1 MKYIYILV
9 NSKTGFY
16 TEQTYVSMLSLKHVS
31 PNAYITLLVDDETDK
46 NDRNSFFSSIK
57 QLTNEYKVIP
67 LDKNMPPVAKSRY
80 LKTTMRQIIEGD
92 FLYVDSDTIW
102 ASPINEADF
111 TFDIMGVLDGNC
123 FLEDNPVR
131 DYIQSVCQKT
141 NFLPKSKY
149 YVNGGVMYSKDT
161 PFSHEFFK
169 KWHDNW
175 LISSKDGCFVD
186 QPSLNI
192 LISETIPP
200 EKVLLP
206 GTYNAQIT
214 FCWDYFFKAKIIHY
228 FTHSIEHGKRFEH
241 PYILKNKDFWEDLS
255 KNGLTDEIQQIINN
269 PLVAFQKGISI
280 KLADEERF
288 RHTHLY
294 GFIKDLYINKING
307 KKSRFDFLDRAV
319 TYLQQ
324 IVS

>member
-1 MKYIYILV
+1 MKYLYILV
-9 NSKTGFY
+9 YSESGFY
-16 TEQTYVSMLSLKHVS
+16 IEQTYVSMLSLKHVS

-46 NDRNSFFSSIK
+46 NNRNHFFDSIK
-57 QLTNEYKVIP
+57 QLTSEYKVVQ
-67 LDKNMPPVAKSRY
+67 LDKNMPSVAKSRF

-186 QPSLNI
+186 QPSLNA
-192 LISETIPP
+192 LISETASP
-200 EKVLLP
+200 EAVLLP
-206 GTYNAQIT
+206 GMYNAQIT
-214 FCWDYFFKAKIIHY
+214 FSWDYFFNAKIIHY
-228 FTHSIEHGKRFEH
+228 FTYSIEHDEKIKS
-241 PYILKNKDFWEDLS
+241 PYILKNKDFWQKIS
-255 KNGLTDEIQQIINN
+255 VNGITDDVIEIINN
-269 PLVAFQKGISI
+269 PLIAFSKGFKIISQ
-280 KLADEERF
+280 EENNF
-288 RHTHLY
+288 KHTYLY
-294 GFIKDLYINKING
+294 GFAKDLYMKKIRG
-307 KKSRFDFLDRAV
+307 QKSRFDFFEKILSIIA
-319 TYLQQ
+319 
-324 IVS
+324 IK